1 MLVGVV
7 SAYEPSDFFTELYS
21 PHEMICD
28 SDCWGLYK
36 FTNPTD
42 ADIYSENIGF
52 EFWNE
57 ERDMDYSGEILY
69 YDVYSNTSVCHQ
81 ECGDVN
87 LGGGTEYS
95 CYDVCID
102 EYTGYDENVIA
113 PGESRIIRIEA
124 EKTDETVDW
133 IPYVILGEP
142 PQMGGYEEQ
151 GGGFGED
158 TYRMED
164 WALWMKGNTQAQTG
178 LTGGWH
184 IDENTGTS
192 VADFSGNSFTAVFNP
207 ENTYWDSKGVFNAAL
222 NVSGSTSTGVYRG
235 LKVYN
240 AALQPT
246 GTTAL
251 LSVSAWFDLTKSAAG
266 GGEYQEIVGGNA
278 TGANG
283 YSGYM
288 LSAYSNYFSFAV
300 SNKTAQ
306 CYMGLVSGT
315 SVTLG
320 VWNHIVGTYN
330 ASSGDMRLYVN
341 GTLLSNKT
349 CTFPSGLQYESNG
362 IYIGDAI
369 RQDACDMLIDEVT
382 IWNNT
387 ILTPTQIQNFY
398 ESGITQLAFD
408 NANGSVL
415 VKGGNLT
422 AVIGFPDQ
430 TVASNIT
437 YTNHTGGTNILR
449 TNVGVETNYTGV
461 ELIKL
466 NVTHYK
472 INDISNK
479 DDKPSSTNV
488 TLNACG
494 GNGIITCATEKL
506 FFTGYGIIYSL
517 NNTLVSQNPA
527 DLDTFNAIGP
537 GMNTTYF
544 INSTLDSVSFPLIN
558 SIKLCDFVNDTTTNN
573 MFYTNGTTVAS
584 KYSCQPY
591 NSNNSALRTYSTI
604 LEDNNIYPA
613 SYNINETLMEMITH
627 SGNTMSNAN
636 ALVKIQ
642 LYNVSTTTPYN
653 FYEIMANCTGGST
666 PGIVY
671 YCNSSYTTGNPTT
684 SVNCASF
691 GSLACGGTYNHT
703 HRKDTTPVSSHQV
716 FPYAISAGKI
726 NNVYV
731 TPTSSFIFKGANIVN
746 WRWWSITN
754 IARADATQT
763 STNNGV
769 GYSNFAGSLDS
780 HIHQFT
786 NLTTLYYYM
795 SATNQSGWWWNST
808 VTSDSMQLAHLPPTA
823 PNVYAPVYGNYSGII
838 TIDYT
843 ESISPNSYA
852 INNYTIQLMNLDLTL
867 NATIFTNTGL
877 ILTYNW
883 NTAAAVDGSY
893 AVGVYACDSQ
903 GLCSSRGFSN
913 TIQVD
918 NTGPTVTIT
927 HPENSSYL
935 FVSDIPLEL
944 SAADAVNPIDEI
956 WYSVDSGANIT
967 YTVPTTFDTVN
978 GSHIVRAYANDTLGN
993 VGSANVA
1000 FTTSPTP
1007 PTVTAY
1013 TLAPTTIFW
1022 SEHTVAT
1029 IILVEEDAPID
1040 MVWLQTAS
1048 GTILNITSGTPG
1060 SQTLPWY
1067 PNGAYGVYNVYAYVN
1082 DTVNSV
1088 RIHAPITLTVRAPLN
1103 ATNDQATNDLTFGR
1117 PLQAAVGVYT
1127 ALLGGL
1133 FYAIIIGVIFVAL
1146 WLRTNNFLFP
1156 TLILFTL
1163 TTLFGVE
1170 LPGIAQQLSYGIYAV
1185 ALGLIIWRLIS
1196 PSYTQ

>member
-21 PHEMICD
+21 PHEMVCD
-28 SDCWGLYK
+28 SDCWGMYK

-69 YDVYSNTSVCHQ
+69 YNVYSNTSVCHQ

-95 CYDVCID
+95 CYDVCVD
-102 EYTGYDENVIA
+102 EFVGYDENVIA

-158 TYRMED
+158 TYKMEE
-164 WALWMKGNTQAQTG
+164 WALWMKG
-178 LTGGWH
+178 GGVATTNLYAGYH
-184 IDENTGTS
+184 LDEASGN
-192 VADFSGNSFTAVFNP
+192 ANDFSGNGITLTNFATVTLNKPGVFLTSANFTATTGQVL
-207 ENTYWDSKGVFNAAL
+207 NTTSLQNFPRGGYGAGTAISFWIKPHSHATSDQQIIKLYNDTGNGQESIYLSGGYLVAAL
-222 NVSGSTSTGVYRG
+222 NPCGSATA
-235 LKVYN
+235 N
-240 AALQPT
+240 A
-246 GTTAL
+246 
-251 LSVSAWFDLTKSAAG
+251 KSL
-266 GGEYQEIVGGNA
+266 YVLNQW
-278 TGANG
+278 
-283 YSGYM
+283 M
-288 LSAYSNYFSFAV
+288 
-300 SNKTAQ
+300 
-306 CYMGLVSGT
+306 
-315 SVTLG
+315 
-320 VWNHIVGTYN
+320 HIVATTNGTFTL
-330 ASSGDMRLYVN
+330 LYVN
-341 GTLLSNKT
+341 GTYIASNILGN
-349 CTFPSGLQYESNG
+349 CPNG
-362 IYIGDAI
+362 TTNLWIGQAKDNTV
-369 RQDACDMLIDEVT
+369 RLNSTIDEIT
-382 IWNNT
+382 FWNRDLNQT
-387 ILTPTQIQNFY
+387 
-398 ESGITQLAFD
+398 EITNLYMAGKTELAFD
-408 NANGSVL
+408 NVNGSVL
-415 VKGGNLT
+415 NFGENIT

-437 YTNHTGGTNILR
+437 YTNHTGGVNILR
-449 TNVGVETNYTGV
+449 TNAGVEANYTGV

-472 INDISNK
+472 VNAFSIGGGL
-479 DDKPSSTNV
+479 PSSTNV
-488 TLNACG
+488 TLLAWG
-494 GNGIITCATEKL
+494 GNSLISSDTQKL
-506 FFTGYGIIYSL
+506 FFSGYVIIYSL

-527 DLDTFNAIGP
+527 DLDTLNGLGP
-537 GMNTTYF
+537 GVNITYF
-544 INSTLDSVSFPLIN
+544 VNSTLNSISFPLIN
-558 SIKLCDFVNDTTTNN
+558 SIQLCDFINDTTTNN

-584 KYSCQPY
+584 KYSCQLY

-666 PGIVY
+666 SGVVY

-726 NNVYV
+726 NNVHV

-852 INNYTIQLMNLDLTL
+852 INNYTIQLMNLDLSL

-893 AVGVYACDSQ
+893 AVGVYACDVNGQ
-903 GLCSSRGFSN
+903 CSSRGFSD
-913 TIQVD
+913 TIQLD

-944 SAADAVNPIDEI
+944 SAVDAVNPIAKI
-956 WYSVDSGANIT
+956 WYSIDSGANIT
-967 YTVPTTFDTVN
+967 YTIPTTFDTVN

-1000 FTTSPTP
+1000 FTTSPVP
-1007 PTVTAY
+1007 PTFTAY
-1013 TLAPTTIFW
+1013 TLNPTTIFW
-1022 SEHTVAT
+1022 SEYTIAT

-1040 MVWLQTAS
+1040 DVWLQTAS
-1048 GTILNITSGTPG
+1048 GTKLNVSAGVPG
-1060 SQTLPWY
+1060 SQTLIWY

-1088 RIHAPITLTVRAPLN
+1088 RIHAPITLTVHAPLN